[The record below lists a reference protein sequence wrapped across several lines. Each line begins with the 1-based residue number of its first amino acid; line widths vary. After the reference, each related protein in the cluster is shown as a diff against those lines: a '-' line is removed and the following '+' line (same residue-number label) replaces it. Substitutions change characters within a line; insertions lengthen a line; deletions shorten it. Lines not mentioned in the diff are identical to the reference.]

1 MSARQSFYVSYS
13 GLSARD
19 ESVQPPSIVVNELL
33 EEIKVVSVGTDI
45 ESRWITRHASQPFSR
60 RYFEGAPSLF
70 TYASEMTPDHLAG
83 PGAPVPLFKQALP
96 MNALSQVSTARLIE
110 FFVNPARTLLRDELN
125 ITLDHSDGMLP
136 IKEPM
141 WPNYR
146 AMRKLVEQAVSSQ
159 IGGEEKSRFQMRAKL
174 GGMLAAGSAGDLAL
188 DTAWASAERLCRA
201 MVKIVGDNIFESVTA
216 VHQVDDCTISGVLEN
231 ITPAGQIFWSVDGA
245 TPWNL
250 IRAWCQHLLLNILE
264 DSPTRC
270 SFLIGSEEIVR
281 FSPIDDTSEHL
292 SVWVALYQQGR
303 TRPLPFFPRSALKFV
318 EGNEASLKPAYDI
331 WLGADYSKSRGEA
344 EDPYFALAFRDNI
357 EHALDGEF
365 EKLAPL
371 IFRPMVNAMKVVTA

>member
-1 MSARQSFYVSYS
+1 
-13 GLSARD
+13 
-19 ESVQPPSIVVNELL
+19 
-33 EEIKVVSVGTDI
+33 
-45 ESRWITRHASQPFSR
+45 
-60 RYFEGAPSLF
+60 
-70 TYASEMTPDHLAG
+70 
-83 PGAPVPLFKQALP
+83 

-141 WPNYR
+141 WPDYR

-159 IGGEEKSRFQMRAKL
+159 ISGEEKSRFQTRAKL

-231 ITPAGQIFWSVDGA
+231 ITPAGQIFWSVDGP

-250 IRAWCQHLLLNILE
+250 IRAWWQHLLLNILE

-281 FSPIDDTSEHL
+281 FSPIDDASENL
-292 SVWVALYQQGR
+292 GVWVALYQQGR
-303 TRPLPFFPRSALKFV
+303 TRPLPIFPRRALKFV

-371 IFRPMVNAMKVVTA
+371 IFRPMMNAMKVVTA